1 VASVPHDLEA
11 WVTMAQMNAATRLW
25 QRHPVVSYS
34 VARIALFLVVFGIA
48 VIAGMNTFW
57 ALVVGLV
64 VSMVASFFLLSRQRD
79 AISANVVERSQ
90 RARERSAARTAA
102 EDAWDDAQRAQ
113 AEAAESADGEGKAE

>member
-1 VASVPHDLEA
+1 MVA
-11 WVTMAQMNAATRLW
+11 MNTATRLW

-34 VARIALFLVVFGIA
+34 VARIVLFLVVFGVAA
-48 VIAGMNTFW
+48 VAGMNTFW
-57 ALVVGLV
+57 AMVVGLV

-113 AEAAESADGEGKAE
+113 AAAQPQQSLEASSDAADSADGEGKTE